1 VSWTGTSNTQ
11 VVSGEQVSNR
21 LNAQMRTRKKE
32 LEAIADVLEQE
43 HHDVVYLAE
52 IIWKMIDEMR
62 RERELYVVGVNYQGV
77 GQFLFGAYESE
88 TMAIKDYEGRG
99 NIRALKAGDTA
110 KVFKVLAPTKVFAD
124 TDEVQGDLFD
134 IR

>member
-1 VSWTGTSNTQ
+1 
-11 VVSGEQVSNR
+11 
-21 LNAQMRTRKKE
+21 MRTRKKE

-77 GQFLFGAYESE
+77 GQFLF
-88 TMAIKDYEGRG
+88 
-99 NIRALKAGDTA
+99 
-110 KVFKVLAPTKVFAD
+110 
-124 TDEVQGDLFD
+124 
-134 IR
+134 